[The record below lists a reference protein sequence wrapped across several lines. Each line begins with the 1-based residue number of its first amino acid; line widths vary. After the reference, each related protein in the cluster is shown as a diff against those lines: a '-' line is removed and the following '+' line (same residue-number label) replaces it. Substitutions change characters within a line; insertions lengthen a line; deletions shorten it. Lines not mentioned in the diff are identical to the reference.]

1 MKILLAAPGHLKT
14 LPMGGYCAAALRRL
28 GHTVVCFDSR
38 PRWRDKLRRRHR
50 EDGPK
55 PCRAPSAN
63 AGLRRIAA
71 REQPDVF
78 LALLG
83 CDVDRDTV
91 ALLRAQGA
99 RTACWWLNDPFQL
112 ARSLHQA
119 GWYDCY
125 FTNSRGSLD
134 AYRAAGTPGVRFLPV
149 GIDPEVHRP
158 RALDPAEA
166 PRYASDI
173 CFAGDWSAVREQWL
187 LRLQARFRVR
197 LWGPWGK
204 KLPLDSPLRAVLTD
218 GFFRPD
224 EMVKAFAGAKLVL
237 NLHTWFGHWPYGV
250 NPRLFEAA
258 GTGACQLVDRKEEI
272 PDLYRV
278 PDEVVCV
285 DSLEECERT
294 AERLLAERSEREAIG
309 ARARERTLREHT
321 YDARM
326 QELLQAVCG

>member
-14 LPMGGYCAAALRRL
+14 VPMGAYCAAALRRL

-38 PRWRDKLRRRHR
+38 PRWRDKLRPRR
-50 EDGPK
+50 GLGGG
-55 PCRAPSAN
+55 RAPSAN
-63 AGLRRIAA
+63 AGLRRLAL
-71 REQPDVF
+71 RERPEVF

-83 CDVDRDTV
+83 CDVDRETV
-91 ALLRAQGA
+91 ALLRAQGT

-112 ARSLHQA
+112 ARSLRQA
-119 GWYDCY
+119 GWYDTY

-134 AYRAAGTPGVRFLPV
+134 DYRAAGAPGVHFLPF

-158 RALDPAEA
+158 RALEPAEA
-166 PRYASDI
+166 GRYASDI
-173 CFAGDWSAVREQWL
+173 CFAGDWSALREQWL
-187 LRLQARFRVR
+187 LRLQAGFRVR

-204 KLPLDSPLRAVLTD
+204 KLAPDSPLRAALTD
-218 GFFRPD
+218 GFFPAE

-237 NLHTWFGHWPYGV
+237 NLHTWFGRWPYGV

-285 DSLEECERT
+285 DSLEACERA
-294 AERLLAERSEREAIG
+294 AERLLAHGRERDAIG
-309 ARARERTLREHT
+309 TRARQRTLREHT

-326 QELLQAVCG
+326 QELLTAVCR